1 MAWCVSS
8 ARCGIADSRIERV
21 LGCGDDAEYSRP
33 LHTHRGRLPAAANLG
48 AIRPLPIPRVGAPHL
63 KVLDTCGSAAH
74 DIKAHTLWKVGSK
87 EKQRRVERFDK
98 VCVRIR
104 TESRTKLPSP
114 LLRGGALAEARLPVL
129 ACNRHLHGGVGLQGM
144 RQFAH
149 AHLHVR
155 HKLVEQTLMLK
166 LMLALHATL
175 SGYRPR
181 HRGRGCRVAPP
192 RGVKRT
198 TGQR

>member
-1 MAWCVSS
+1 MPVQIQLKPVKTVEIELSRKS
-8 ARCGIADSRIERV
+8 AV
-21 LGCGDDAEYSRP
+21 
-33 LHTHRGRLPAAANLG
+33 PAAANLG

-104 TESRTKLPSP
+104 TESRTELPSP
-114 LLRGGALAEARLPVL
+114 LLHGGALAEARLPVL

-155 HKLVEQTLMLK
+155 HKLVEQTLMRK
-166 LMLALHATL
+166 PMLALHATL
-175 SGYRPR
+175 SLTKAEDAL
-181 HRGRGCRVAPP
+181 HVAGATGAPGAP
-192 RGVKRT
+192 RG
-198 TGQR
+198 